1 MVSYRS
7 VRQTAALKVNLRDA
21 ARKYVEL
28 AQLQYRG
35 GSINYID
42 VLDAQRRYFDAQI
55 GVSNAVRDEH
65 LALVD
70 LYKALGGGWRNN
82 PAGFFGL
89 SVCPD
94 PSSDP
99 GFLFPG
105 RRFVASFPKTLFAMP
120 LRNAFPRES
129 SSRRAV
135 IRSPGSGIG
144 IVPACRCPLCGSDQ
158 SRTLFFPHLGRM
170 SRNISK
176 FIPAWGVPARKHTLR
191 RRGF

>member
-1 MVSYRS
+1 MPCVTSTWRWS
-7 VRQTAALKVNLRDA
+7 TFTKPWAAA
-21 ARKYVEL
+21 
-28 AQLQYRG
+28 G
-35 GSINYID
+35 
-42 VLDAQRRYFDAQI
+42 
-55 GVSNAVRDEH
+55 
-65 LALVD
+65 
-70 LYKALGGGWRNN
+70 RNN

-176 FIPAWGVPARKHTLR
+176 FIPGMGRPSTETYSSSKRFLTAALTEKSAQRADNSFSSVTSFIR
-191 RRGF
+191 